1 VDSTRVSIRCRCG
14 RVRGYIDDV
23 APGRGSRVVC
33 YCDDCQASARWH
45 ALPGVMNEHGGTD
58 VYQVPPAHVHI
69 TEGADQIRCLR
80 LSPRPR
86 ALYRFHAVCCKTP
99 LGNSLPRFPFVGVVC
114 ATLDIESTGRTRDEL
129 LGRPLGHIMGKYAIG
144 GKPAHVSNIMPP
156 GLVFSAGRRYLAWW
170 LRGLARPSPFFDP
183 SGATLCEQIVL
194 TTEERA
200 ALAPAG

>member
-1 VDSTRVSIRCRCG
+1 
-14 RVRGYIDDV
+14 
-23 APGRGSRVVC
+23 VVC
-33 YCDDCQASARWH
+33 YCNDCQASARWH
-45 ALPGVMNEHGGTD
+45 GMPGVMNEHGGTD
-58 VYQVPPAHVHI
+58 IYQVPPAQVHV

-80 LSPRPR
+80 LTPRPR
-86 ALYRFHAVCCKTP
+86 ALYRFHAACCKTP

-114 ATLDIESTGRTRDEL
+114 AALDIESTGRSRDEL

-144 GKPAHVSNIMPP
+144 EKPAHVSRIMPP
-156 GLVFSAGRRYLAWW
+156 SLVFTAGGRYLSWW

-183 SGATLCEQIVL
+183 SGATLCEQVVL